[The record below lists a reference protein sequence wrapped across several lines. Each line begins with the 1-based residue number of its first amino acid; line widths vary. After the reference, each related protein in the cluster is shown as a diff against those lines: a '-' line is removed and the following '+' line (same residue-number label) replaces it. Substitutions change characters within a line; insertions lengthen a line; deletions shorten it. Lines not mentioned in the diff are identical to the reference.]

1 MKKWIAAAALFLLL
15 ALGGYVAAGPYLAI
29 DGIRRALAE
38 QDTARLQ
45 KHVDFPALRVNLRA
59 QLQDHLARSAGAD
72 VQSSLLGSIALSVAG
87 NVLGAGV
94 DTLVT
99 PMGIG
104 ALLQGRTMW
113 KKAAGQTVGG
123 DTHAP
128 PVPADPLKYA
138 EHRYESLS
146 RFTATAQDEDGNP
159 VVFVFTRQGLRWK
172 LTDIRLPLMSP

>member
-1 MKKWIAAAALFLLL
+1 MKKWITLAIVLLL

-29 DGIRRALAE
+29 DGIRTALAE

-59 QLQDHLARSAGAD
+59 QLQDHLVRSAGAD
-72 VQSSLLGSIALSVAG
+72 MQSSLFGSVALSVAG

-104 ALLQGRTMW
+104 ALLQGRSMW
-113 KKAAGQTVGG
+113 KKARGETIGG

-128 PVPADPLKYA
+128 PVPADPLKHA
-138 EHRYESLS
+138 EHRYESPS
-146 RFTATAQDEDGNP
+146 RFTATAPDEDGDP
-159 VVFVFTRQGLRWK
+159 VVFVFTRQGLRWR
-172 LTDIRLPLMSP
+172 LTDIRLPL